1 MKKYRKELGV
11 KRLTRKK
18 FDEIMKAHGFSYLKG
33 YYRKS
38 RGNYAIFSLLDYDLL
53 GCGSQNIREDTTDV
67 LSARTKIQN

>member
-33 YYRKS
+33 YYRKAK
-38 RGNYAIFSLLDYDLL
+38 GQYAIFSLLDYDNVRCEPSSL
-53 GCGSQNIREDTTDV
+53 REDTTDV
-67 LSARTKIQN
+67 LSERT